1 MPVLTNPRWELF
13 AQELAKGKAASDA
26 YKTAGFRPNRH
37 NACVLKQKQTI
48 IDRVSELLTERDR
61 QHAKATEKAVEKV
74 AIDGRFNRRSLS
86 GPRRGDRRSAPSN
99 CSARSSACLSTAR
112 TLRRGWSK

>member
-48 IDRVSELLTERDR
+48 LDRVSELLTERDR
-61 QHAKATEKAVEKV
+61 QHAKATEKAVEKL
-74 AIDGRFNRRSLS
+74 AIDREWVMAGLIE
-86 GPRRGDRRSAPSN
+86 DRLAARAN

>member
-61 QHAKATEKAVEKV
+61 QHAKATEKAVEKLRKDITTRV
-74 AIDGRFNRRSLS
+74 EQMTDAELEASIARFLVERDGAIAES
-86 GPRRGDRRSAPSN
+86 
-99 CSARSSACLSTAR
+99 
-112 TLRRGWSK
+112 W